1 VISRI
6 LAGRYE
12 LLEKLGEG
20 SLFAAYRARDHE
32 TNTLVT
38 VKLLLPAFADDTPLV
53 NALRQCFTATSP
65 LNHPRIARILQ
76 VTDHEG
82 QLVLVTEFVRGINL
96 KERIRRVAP
105 FTLSVAVD
113 IALAIAEGLESAH
126 RAGMAHGD
134 LRPHNVVV
142 SQEGLVKITDFGLL
156 PALQASPMAQ
166 TAWLTRAAPYLPPEV
181 SEGWQVT
188 PAADVYALGVILFEM
203 ITGGVPFPADTPV
216 AIALRHAKD
225 PPPSPR
231 AVNPGVPRA
240 VEGIVLKAMQKLPE
254 QRYPDIATMLQDLR
268 AVHDALRFGKPLSW
282 SPLERTTADSRM
294 LGGKPNQ
301 VRLAEPEDT
310 EMRIIKYLA
319 RVLSVLAG
327 LVIIAFAAVWFWVT
341 RPTKEVPVPE
351 LQGKPLVEARRL
363 AEQAGLELV
372 VRQEEFNEQFPE
384 GTVYLVQPEPGSSV
398 KAGTAVQVWVSK
410 GSRTVQVPDVQGLSE
425 ADARQRLLAMGLKV
439 GRVEEREHPTAA
451 PGTVLSQSPGPNQRV
466 NREAPVDLVIS
477 KGPPAP
483 LIPDASMERG
493 FEVVIPVSGEPSQM
507 VQVRLEVQDA
517 LGTFTFLDA
526 PHAAGERLIVP
537 VKARG
542 RNVVFRI
549 YFNNQLVHE
558 EVRP

>member
-1 VISRI
+1 MISRV

-32 TNTLVT
+32 TNALVT
-38 VKLLLPAFADDTPLV
+38 VKLLLPAFADDRTLV
-53 NALRQCFTATSP
+53 SALKQCFSVTSP

-76 VTDHEG
+76 VTEHEG

-113 IALAIAEGLESAH
+113 IALAVAEGLENAH
-126 RAGMAHGD
+126 RAGIAHGD
-134 LRPHNVVV
+134 LRPHNIIV
-142 SQEGLVKITDFGLL
+142 SQEGLIKITDFGLL

-188 PAADVYALGVILFEM
+188 PSADVYALGVVLFEM
-203 ITGGVPFPADTPV
+203 LTGGVPFPADTPV
-216 AIALRHAKD
+216 AVALRHAKD

-254 QRYPDIATMLQDLR
+254 QRYPDMSSMLHDLR

-282 SPLERTTADSRM
+282 SPLERAPESTTTATQTRAAR
-294 LGGKPNQ
+294 P
-301 VRLAEPEDT
+301 AESEDT
-310 EMRIIKYLA
+310 ELRILKYLA
-319 RVLSVLAG
+319 RVLAVLAG
-327 LVIIAFAAVWFWVT
+327 LIIIALAAVGFWVT
-341 RPTKEVPVPE
+341 RPTKEVPVPD
-351 LQGKPLVEARRL
+351 LRGKPLVEARRL
-363 AEQAGLELV
+363 AQEAGLNLV
-372 VRQEEFNEQFPE
+372 VRQEDYNEQFPK

-398 KAGTAVQVWVSK
+398 KAGGAVQVWVSK
-410 GSRTVQVPDVQGLSE
+410 GARTVEVPNVQGLSE
-425 ADARQRLLAMGLKV
+425 ADARQRLVQAGLQV
-439 GRVEEREHPTAA
+439 GKVEEKPHPTAPA
-451 PGTVLSQSPGPNQRV
+451 GTVLSQSPAARQKV
-466 NREAPVDLVIS
+466 NRDAPVDLVVS
-477 KGPPAP
+477 KGPALPPVPEEGA
-483 LIPDASMERG
+483 ERG
-493 FEVVIPVSGEPSQM
+493 FELVIPVKGAPGEV

-517 LGTFTFLDA
+517 LGVYTILDE
-526 PHAAGERLIVP
+526 PHYGGEQLIVP
-537 VKARG
+537 VRARG
-542 RNVVFRI
+542 RNIVFRI
-549 YFNNQLVHE
+549 YINNQLVHE

>member
-1 VISRI
+1 MISRV

-32 TNTLVT
+32 TNALVT
-38 VKLLLPAFADDTPLV
+38 VKLLLPAFADDRALV
-53 NALRQCFTATSP
+53 SALKQCFSVTSP

-76 VTDHEG
+76 VTEHEG

-113 IALAIAEGLESAH
+113 IALAVAEGLENAH
-126 RAGMAHGD
+126 RAGIAHGD
-134 LRPHNVVV
+134 LRPHNIIV
-142 SQEGLVKITDFGLL
+142 SQEGLIKITDFGLL

-188 PAADVYALGVILFEM
+188 PSADVYALGVVLFEM
-203 ITGGVPFPADTPV
+203 LTGGVPFPADTPV
-216 AIALRHAKD
+216 AVALRHAKD

-254 QRYPDIATMLQDLR
+254 QRYPDMSSMLHDLR

-282 SPLERTTADSRM
+282 SPLERAPESTTTATQTREAR
-294 LGGKPNQ
+294 P
-301 VRLAEPEDT
+301 AESEDT
-310 EMRIIKYLA
+310 ELRILKYLA
-319 RVLSVLAG
+319 RVLAVLAG
-327 LVIIAFAAVWFWVT
+327 LIIIALAAVGFWVT
-341 RPTKEVPVPE
+341 RPTKEVPVPD
-351 LQGKPLVEARRL
+351 LRGKPLVEARRL
-363 AEQAGLELV
+363 AQEAGLNLV
-372 VRQEEFNEQFPE
+372 VRQEDYNEQFPE

-398 KAGTAVQVWVSK
+398 KAGGAVQVWVSK
-410 GSRTVQVPDVQGLSE
+410 GARTVEIPNVQGLSE
-425 ADARQRLLAMGLKV
+425 ADARQRLVQAGLQV
-439 GRVEEREHPTAA
+439 GKVEEKPHPAA
-451 PGTVLSQSPGPNQRV
+451 PAGTVLSQSPAPRQKV
-466 NREAPVDLVIS
+466 NRDAPVDLVIS
-477 KGPPAP
+477 KGPALPPVPEGGA
-483 LIPDASMERG
+483 ERG
-493 FEVVIPVSGEPSQM
+493 FELVIPVKGAPGEV

-517 LGTFTFLDA
+517 LGVYTILDE
-526 PHAAGERLIVP
+526 PHYGGEQLIVP
-537 VKARG
+537 VRARG
-542 RNVVFRI
+542 RNIVFRI
-549 YFNNQLVHE
+549 YINNQLVHE

>member
-1 VISRI
+1 MISRV

-32 TNTLVT
+32 TNALVT
-38 VKLLLPAFADDTPLV
+38 VKLLLPAFADDRALV
-53 NALRQCFTATSP
+53 SALKQCFSVTSP

-76 VTDHEG
+76 VTEHEG

-113 IALAIAEGLESAH
+113 IALAVAEGLENAH
-126 RAGMAHGD
+126 RAGIAHGD
-134 LRPHNVVV
+134 LRPHNIIV
-142 SQEGLVKITDFGLL
+142 SQEGLIKITDFGLL

-188 PAADVYALGVILFEM
+188 PSADVYALGVILFEM

-216 AIALRHAKD
+216 AVALRHAKD

-254 QRYPDIATMLQDLR
+254 QRYPDMSSMLHDLR

-282 SPLERTTADSRM
+282 SPLERAPESTTTATQTREAR
-294 LGGKPNQ
+294 P
-301 VRLAEPEDT
+301 AESEDT
-310 EMRIIKYLA
+310 ELRILKYLA
-319 RVLSVLAG
+319 RVLAVLAG
-327 LVIIAFAAVWFWVT
+327 LIIIALAAVGFWVT
-341 RPTKEVPVPE
+341 RPTKEVPVPD
-351 LQGKPLVEARRL
+351 LRGKPLVEARRL
-363 AEQAGLELV
+363 AQEAGLNLV
-372 VRQEEFNEQFPE
+372 VRQEDYNEQFPE

-398 KAGTAVQVWVSK
+398 KAGGAVQVWVSK
-410 GSRTVQVPDVQGLSE
+410 GARTVEVPNVQGLSE
-425 ADARQRLLAMGLKV
+425 ADARQRLVQAGLQV
-439 GRVEEREHPTAA
+439 GKVEEKPHPTAPA
-451 PGTVLSQSPGPNQRV
+451 GTVLSQSPGPRQKV
-466 NREAPVDLVIS
+466 NRDAPVDLVVS
-477 KGPPAP
+477 KGPALPPVPEEGA
-483 LIPDASMERG
+483 ERG
-493 FEVVIPVSGEPSQM
+493 FELVIPVKGAPGEV

-517 LGTFTFLDA
+517 LGVYTILDE
-526 PHAAGERLIVP
+526 PHYGGEQLIVP
-537 VKARG
+537 VRARG
-542 RNVVFRI
+542 RNIVFRI
-549 YFNNQLVHE
+549 YINNQLVHE

>member
-1 VISRI
+1 MISRV

-32 TNTLVT
+32 TNALVT
-38 VKLLLPAFADDTPLV
+38 VKLLLPAFVDDKALV
-53 NALRQCFTATSP
+53 SALKQCLSVTSP

-76 VTDHEG
+76 VTEHEG

-113 IALAIAEGLESAH
+113 IALAVAEGLESAH
-126 RAGMAHGD
+126 RAGVAHGD
-134 LRPHNVVV
+134 LRPHNIIV
-142 SQEGLVKITDFGLL
+142 SQEGLIKITDFGLL

-188 PAADVYALGVILFEM
+188 PSADVYALGVVLFEM

-216 AIALRHAKD
+216 AVALRHAKD

-240 VEGIVLKAMQKLPE
+240 VEGIVLKAMQKLPQ
-254 QRYPDIATMLQDLR
+254 QRYPDMSSMLHDLR

-282 SPLERTTADSRM
+282 SPLERAPGNATTSAPIRS
-294 LGGKPNQ
+294 
-301 VRLAEPEDT
+301 VRPAEPEDT
-310 EMRIIKYLA
+310 ELRILKYLA
-319 RVLSVLAG
+319 RVLAVLAG
-327 LVIIAFAAVWFWVT
+327 LIIIALAAVGFWVT
-341 RPTKEVPVPE
+341 RPTKEVAVPD
-351 LQGKPLVEARRL
+351 LRGKPLVEARRL
-363 AEQAGLELV
+363 AQEAGLNLT
-372 VRQEEFNEQFPE
+372 VRQEDYNEQFPE

-398 KAGTAVQVWVSK
+398 KAGGSVQVWVSK
-410 GSRTVQVPDVQGLSE
+410 GSRTAEVPDVQGLSE
-425 ADARQRLLAMGLKV
+425 ADARQRLVQAGLRV
-439 GRVEEREHPTAA
+439 GTVEEKPHPTVRE
-451 PGTVLSQSPGPNQRV
+451 GTVVSQSPAPGQRV
-466 NREAPVDLVIS
+466 NRDAPVDLVIS
-477 KGPPAP
+477 KGFA
-483 LIPDASMERG
+483 IPTVPEELRERG
-493 FEVVIPVSGEPSQM
+493 FELVIPVKGTPGEF

-517 LGTFTFLDA
+517 LGTYAIHDGL
-526 PHAAGERLIVP
+526 HAVGEQLIVP
-537 VKARG
+537 VRARG
-542 RNVVFRI
+542 RNIVFRI
-549 YFNNQLVHE
+549 YINGQLVHE

>member
-1 VISRI
+1 VISRV

-32 TNTLVT
+32 TNALVT
-38 VKLLLPAFADDTPLV
+38 VKLLLPAFADDTALV
-53 NALRQCFTATSP
+53 NALRQCFNTTSP

-76 VTDHEG
+76 VTEHEG
-82 QLVLVTEFVRGINL
+82 QLLVVTEFVRGINL

-113 IALAIAEGLESAH
+113 IALAVAEGLESAH
-126 RAGMAHGD
+126 RAGIPHGD
-134 LRPHNVVV
+134 LRPHNIVV
-142 SQEGLVKITDFGLL
+142 SQEGLIKVTDFGLL

-216 AIALRHAKD
+216 AVALRHAKD

-254 QRYPDIATMLQDLR
+254 QRYPDMGAMLQDLR

-282 SPLERTTADSRM
+282 SPLERPSAA
-294 LGGKPNQ
+294 G
-301 VRLAEPEDT
+301 AEAHRPAAKGSAEREDT
-310 EMRIIKYLA
+310 ELRILKYLA
-319 RVLSVLAG
+319 RVLAVLAG
-327 LVIIAFAAVWFWVT
+327 LVVIALAAVAFWVT
-341 RPTKEVPVPE
+341 RPAKEVPVPH
-351 LQGKPLVEARRL
+351 LQGKLLVEARRL
-363 AEQAGLELV
+363 AQEAGLSLV
-372 VRQEEFNEQFPE
+372 VRQEEYNEQFPE

-398 KAGTAVQVWVSK
+398 KVGGSVQVWVSK
-410 GSRTVQVPDVQGLSE
+410 GARTVLVPDVQGKSE
-425 ADARQRLLAMGLKV
+425 DVARQQLVEAGLQI
-439 GRVEEREHPTAA
+439 RNVETKAHLTAPA
-451 PGTVLSQSPGPNQRV
+451 GTVLSQSIQPRERV
-466 NREAPVDLVIS
+466 PRDTPVDLQVS
-477 KGPPAP
+477 SGPP
-483 LIPDASMERG
+483 IPEPFAGDRERG
-493 FEVVIPVSGEPSQM
+493 FELVVPVQGEPGRM
-507 VQVRLEVQDA
+507 VQVRVEVQDV
-517 LGTFTFLDA
+517 LGAYTVLDES
-526 PHAAGERLIVP
+526 HVAGERLIVP
-537 VKARG
+537 VRVRG
-542 RNVVFRI
+542 RNVLFRI
-549 YFNNQLVHE
+549 YLDNQLVHE

>member
-1 VISRI
+1 MISRV

-32 TNTLVT
+32 TNALVT
-38 VKLLLPAFADDTPLV
+38 VKLLQPAFADDT
-53 NALRQCFTATSP
+53 ALAHALKQCFSVTSP

-76 VTDHEG
+76 VCEHEG
-82 QLVLVTEFVRGINL
+82 QLVLVTEFVRGISL

-113 IALAIAEGLESAH
+113 IALAVAEGLESAH
-126 RAGMAHGD
+126 RAGIAHGD
-134 LRPHNVVV
+134 LRPHNIIV
-142 SQEGLVKITDFGLL
+142 SQEGLIKITDFGLL
-156 PALQASPMAQ
+156 PALQASPLAQ

-203 ITGGVPFPADTPV
+203 LTGGVPFPADTPV
-216 AIALRHAKD
+216 AVALRHAKD

-254 QRYPDIATMLQDLR
+254 QRYADMTSMLQDLR

-282 SPLERTTADSRM
+282 SPLERAPVS
-294 LGGKPNQ
+294 
-301 VRLAEPEDT
+301 AEPVAPNRKPRPAETEDT
-310 EMRIIKYLA
+310 ELRIIKYLA
-319 RVLSVLAG
+319 RALTALAG
-327 LVIIAFAAVWFWVT
+327 LMLIALVIVWFWIT
-341 RPTKEVPVPE
+341 RPVKEVPVPD

-363 AEQAGLELV
+363 AREAGLNLV
-372 VRQEEFNEQFPE
+372 IRQEDYNEQFPA
-384 GTVYLVQPEPGSSV
+384 GTVYLVQPEPGTSV
-398 KAGTAVQVWVSK
+398 KAGGAVQVWVSK
-410 GSRTVQVPDVQGLSE
+410 GSRMVEVPNVQALTE
-425 ADARQRLLAMGLKV
+425 ADARQRLVQAGLRV
-439 GRVEEREHPTAA
+439 GKVEEKVHPTALA
-451 PGTVLSQSPGPNQRV
+451 GTVLSQSPAPKQRV
-466 NREAPVDLVIS
+466 NRDAPVDLVIS
-477 KGPPAP
+477 KGAALPPVP
-483 LIPDASMERG
+483 EEPRERG
-493 FEVVIPVSGEPSQM
+493 FELVIPVKGAPGEV

-517 LGTFTFLDA
+517 LGVYTILDES
-526 PHAAGERLIVP
+526 HTGGEQLIVP
-537 VKARG
+537 VRARG
-542 RNVVFRI
+542 RNVIFRL